1 MRTVC
6 FYKFKLRKLIFMID
20 LTIGQMIKV
29 NNIKLKKQNIQKLN
43 THEVHYR
50 FSVFAINNETV

>member
-1 MRTVC
+1 
-6 FYKFKLRKLIFMID
+6 MID